1 MAEATTGKGG
11 FSLGAIA
18 KWPLQR
24 KLAFGA
30 AILVCVTLFAVIIL
44 QARVADYKLLYGN
57 LSSVDASAVITKLK
71 DMKIPY
77 RLEDGGASIFIPAEQ
92 VYEVRLD
99 LAGSGLPQGSGVGFE
114 IFDKQSFGVTD
125 FTQKINYQRALQ
137 GELARSIATLAPVE
151 AARVH
156 LALPA
161 KRLFKEQQDQATA
174 SVILKLVQGRQL
186 SEAQTQGI
194 VNLVAGSIEGLNAEN
209 VNIVDS
215 SGRILS
221 KGPSQEP
228 SGPMTPGML
237 DYQAAL
243 EKRLEERAQSLL
255 DRALGMGNAQVR
267 VTSVVDFSQQEMT
280 QEQFDPDATVVRSEQ
295 TSDEKGGSNVASGIP
310 GAETNL
316 GGAAASST
324 TVPAVRA
331 EKTINYEVSK
341 IVTKKVL
348 PTGTLKQLSVAVLVS
363 DKVIAASEGKEA
375 RTEPRTAE
383 ELKAIESM
391 IRSALG
397 IESAR
402 GDQLEVVSMP
412 FENIFQQEP
421 MAEPVATRDIYQW
434 LPYVKY
440 GLTALGALLLYLLL
454 LRPIVKTMKGEGE
467 LESRPMKTVEE
478 MQKSLEGAKALP
490 PKQEDPLVLI
500 RQQAIQQNSAFAQ
513 IVKGWLKEG

>member
-1 MAEATTGKGG
+1 MAEAKTDKSGLS
-11 FSLGAIA
+11 FDAIA

-30 AILVCVTLFAVIIL
+30 AILVCAALFTVIIL
-44 QARVADYKLLYGN
+44 QAQVADYRLLYGN
-57 LSSVDASAVITKLK
+57 LSSVDASSVISKLK
-71 DMKIPY
+71 DQKVPY
-77 RLEDGGASIFIPAEQ
+77 RLEDGGASIFVPADQ
-92 VYEVRLD
+92 VYEIRLD
-99 LAGSGLPQGSGVGFE
+99 LAGAGLPQGSGIGFE

-137 GELARSIATLAPVE
+137 GELARTIATLAPVE

-161 KRLFKEQQDQATA
+161 KRLFKEQQDAATA

-221 KGPSQEP
+221 RGPKQEA

-237 DYQAAL
+237 DYQMTL

-255 DRALGMGNAQVR
+255 DRALGVGNSQVR
-267 VTSVVDFSQQEMT
+267 VTSVVDFSQQET
-280 QEQFDPDATVVRSEQ
+280 TEEKYDPESTVVRSEQ
-295 TSDEKGGSNVASGIP
+295 NSDEKSGGGVAAGVP

-316 GGAAASST
+316 GGSAASTGSVPT
-324 TVPAVRA
+324 SRTEETV
-331 EKTINYEVSK
+331 NYEVSK
-341 IVTKKVL
+341 VISRKVF
-348 PTGTLKQLSVAVLVS
+348 PVGALKQLSVAVLVS
-363 DKVIAASEGKEA
+363 DRVVAATEGQEA
-375 RTEPRTAE
+375 KTEPRTPE
-383 ELKAIESM
+383 ELKNIENM

-397 IESAR
+397 IEAGR

-412 FENIFQQEP
+412 FENVFNQEP
-421 MAEPVATRDIYQW
+421 LSEPVPTRNIYQW

-440 GLTALGALLLYLLL
+440 GLVALAALMLYVLL
-454 LRPIVKTMKGEGE
+454 LRPIVKTMKGEGA

-478 MQKSLEGAKALP
+478 MQKALEGAKALP
-490 PKQEDPLVLI
+490 QKQEDPLVLI
-500 RQQAIQQNSAFAQ
+500 RQQAVSQNGAFAQ